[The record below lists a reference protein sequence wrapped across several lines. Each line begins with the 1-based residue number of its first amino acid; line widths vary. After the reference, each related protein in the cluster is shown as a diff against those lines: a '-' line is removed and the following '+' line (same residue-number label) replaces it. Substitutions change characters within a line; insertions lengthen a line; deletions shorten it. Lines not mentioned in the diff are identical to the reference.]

1 MPVFNERATVGA
13 AVDELPLAG
22 DGSADGTRALRAGTG
37 RNPSTCT
44 SATGT
49 AGGAAV
55 RTGLG
60 LASGRCATMLDAVLG
75 YRAEAIRDLLAPVAA
90 GERHAAFGI
99 RGFRAHSGYSFW
111 CVAGNRVG
119 ALAASPLFNCWITDL
134 MTCQKLMATELY
146 RQLAVR
152 KDGFGVEPEVAAGL
166 LLRGARIH
174 EVPVPYRA
182 RRREEGKKVTAV
194 GGLRVLRTLLRCRL
208 RGG

>member
-1 MPVFNERATVGA
+1 
-13 AVDELPLAG
+13 
-22 DGSADGTRALRAGTG
+22 
-37 RNPSTCT
+37 
-44 SATGT
+44 
-49 AGGAAV
+49 
-55 RTGLG
+55 
-60 LASGRCATMLDAVLG
+60 
-75 YRAEAIRDLLAPVAA
+75 
-90 GERHAAFGI
+90 
-99 RGFRAHSGYSFW
+99 
-111 CVAGNRVG
+111 
-119 ALAASPLFNCWITDL
+119 

-182 RRREEGKKVTAV
+182 RRREEGKKLTAV